1 MMLVQLAYS
10 ADVIRSNTAEIAE
23 VLTDCV
29 LNPKYNPWEVAEQIF
44 RLKEDLKK
52 YQTNHM
58 GVMQEV
64 STSISQ
70 TCSSKF
76 ASSSHMFKAAKMS
89 TLLIFLACPGILLPS
104 ASETL
109 PGACRVLLK
118 ILSQMYVSHDTEVRS
133 SPSFAERDTIRHSH
147 LA

>member
-1 MMLVQLAYS
+1 MMFLQLAYS

-23 VLTDCV
+23 VLTDSV

-64 STSISQ
+64 SISYQSLPYWTSEVVVILEAVRLSI
-70 TCSSKF
+70 
-76 ASSSHMFKAAKMS
+76 
-89 TLLIFLACPGILLPS
+89 LICMPGVIP
-104 ASETL
+104 
-109 PGACRVLLK
+109 
-118 ILSQMYVSHDTEVRS
+118 
-133 SPSFAERDTIRHSH
+133 
-147 LA
+147 